1 MQNDFEIIYYCIL
14 NDDVAL
20 NLYLDNFTKYL
31 WGMLH
36 RIVFRA
42 ERRNEIYEMGAYDL
56 LIDLLDTVSFL
67 RTKNVKAFFSSALAH
82 EIKRINSKLSIKDA
96 KSCYMDD
103 SESYASIVASV
114 YLRDDED
121 PCVIDYRKTLIDHV
135 YEVMNYNLSSKQQRA
150 IENCIAGKDE
160 QGFKDYRSYQNA
172 LYQARKKIK
181 ESMND

>member
-56 LIDLLDTVSFL
+56 LIDLLYTVSFL

-135 YEVMNYNLSSKQQRA
+135 YEVMNYNLSSKQQRPLKTA
-150 IENCIAGKDE
+150 LLVKMSKDLKIIAPIKMPCIKPV
-160 QGFKDYRSYQNA
+160 KRLKNP
-172 LYQARKKIK
+172 
-181 ESMND
+181 